1 MVVLESED
9 GLNQVLTEKENLR
22 LFYERIEDENR
33 IEDLIL

>member
-9 GLNQVLTEKENLR
+9 GLNQVLTEEENLR
-22 LFYERIEDENR
+22 LFYMKVENENG